1 MKLTTYGI
9 WEQPRLDLLNA
20 LTQISDMSLT
30 REQIDIALLGPV
42 ITQIINTSFSFQQ
55 KYMSEHPNATIKEA
69 MLATYEEAL
78 NTMLPALSEALNMNK
93 TLLEP
98 AVSQFVSGA
107 KEIYQTNI
115 DYLVLLANQSK
126 EIKQIGIVELYGADF
141 ATLYPKLAVKLPY
154 NDNQLIKKAT
164 IAITSYIEQNCPKE
178 IYPMMQEHIKYMNEI
193 TAQKMTDPEF
203 EEQFKTQ
210 TGVTMDEF
218 KANIQNHKP
227 RIQFFKLPTIPEE
240 LITQMSPNPK

>member
-1 MKLTTYGI
+1 
-9 WEQPRLDLLNA
+9 
-20 LTQISDMSLT
+20 
-30 REQIDIALLGPV
+30 
-42 ITQIINTSFSFQQ
+42 
-55 KYMSEHPNATIKEA
+55 MSEHPNATIKEA

-210 TGVTMDEF
+210 TGVTMYEF